1 MDNQHKQI
9 KGYRDLS
16 QVEID
21 LMNRIKIKEAE
32 VLALHNEVHALL
44 VTQPGQAGDY
54 RYREILDAEPLRWAA
69 IAKTDIQTGFM
80 ALIRA
85 VAQPASL
92 VLEAK

>member
-44 VTQPGQAGDY
+44 TTQPGKANDE
-54 RYREILDAEPLRWAA
+54 RYQQILAAEPFRWAA

-85 VAQPASL
+85 VAQPTPL